1 VIVTMTLNASLRVQ
15 YEAQRVDWGAQNRVT
30 RVRYR
35 AGGRGL
41 AVARVLRTLGQ
52 DVVAAGLAGGATGA
66 LIATDLARSGV
77 TTGFTE
83 ISGESRRILEV
94 ADAERGHTTILNEPP
109 PYITTEELGRFAADY
124 RRLMTEAA
132 AVVLSGS
139 LPVGLPPEIY
149 GSLATYAA
157 EARVPTIID
166 AGGEA
171 LRYGAARRPAVVV
184 TRLPSPAGAAD
195 SAGAADPAD
204 VVSRADAAGRAG
216 VAGPAGVAG
225 QANAV
230 GLAGATGLAGNRGV
244 DAAALVAGGVGAVVM
259 VSDHDVRVVTARQE
273 WRGRLDGH
281 PSLPGSRDALVA
293 GLIPVLL
300 EGWSWP
306 DTLRHAIALGAA
318 ADSAGEVDLDAYDML
333 LSEVVVDQARRPRV
347 FHDHEGFRSNNA
359 PNPS

>member
-41 AVARVLRTLGQ
+41 AIARVLRTLGH
-52 DVVAAGLAGGATGA
+52 DVVAAGLAGGATGG
-66 LIATDLARSGV
+66 LIATDLARAGV
-77 TTGFTE
+77 TTGFTA

-157 EARVPTIID
+157 EAQVPTIID

-184 TRLPSPAGAAD
+184 TRLPGPDG
-195 SAGAADPAD
+195 
-204 VVSRADAAGRAG
+204 VAGRAG
-216 VAGPAGVAG
+216 
-225 QANAV
+225 
-230 GLAGATGLAGNRGV
+230 ATGAPGERGV
-244 DAAALVAGGVGAVVM
+244 DARALVAGGVGAVVI
-259 VSDHDVRVVTARQE
+259 VSDHDVQVVTAAQE
-273 WRGRLDGH
+273 WRGILDGH

-333 LSEVVVDQARRPRV
+333 LSEVVVDQARRP
-347 FHDHEGFRSNNA
+347 SNPA
-359 PNPS
+359 AQPAATISPGTTVRATDGATE